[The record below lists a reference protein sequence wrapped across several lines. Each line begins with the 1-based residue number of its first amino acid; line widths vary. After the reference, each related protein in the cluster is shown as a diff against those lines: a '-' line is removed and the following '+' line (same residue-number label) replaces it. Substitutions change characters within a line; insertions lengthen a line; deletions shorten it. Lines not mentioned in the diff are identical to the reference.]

1 LAKRSRNSRVFI
13 EQRVDALAPRQL
25 ALAMLVLLALGA
37 AAGLGRRL
45 PPPEFSQRCSVDML
59 RPA

>member
-13 EQRVDALAPRQL
+13 QQQVDALARRQL
-25 ALAMLVLLALGA
+25 ALAVLALVALGA

-45 PPPEFSQRCSVDML
+45 PPLESSQRCCIDML